1 MSFSMVSSFLKSHIF
16 FRDWIRSLPVDG
28 DWDRRA
34 HTSHR
39 KVPASILLPCHGM
52 SLCRSDIY
60 DQKNVL
66 FILYGDLQHNL
77 YFFFVLSILI
87 LTYLWRPKKKKKCNE
102 LQKSSFRHQA
112 LPPSLSSKSVEN
124 FKIRWCHFHLISK
137 SVS

>member
-66 FILYGDLQHNL
+66 FILYGDLQHNF
-77 YFFFVLSILI
+77 YFFFCAKYFNFDLLVK
-87 LTYLWRPKKKKKCNE
+87 TKKKKKCNE